1 MTQQILINSREE
13 IISQGE
19 GDFLKE
25 MNGVR
30 NFVVHRYNQLDIN
43 IINEAL
49 SRISELKEIVL
60 KIAEH

>member
-1 MTQQILINSREE
+1 M
-13 IISQGE
+13 
-19 GDFLKE
+19 KE